1 MKYLPDLDWGIV
13 VFGNGNEGCNECI
26 EVIAMTPI
34 DELVGVPEAARLDW
48 NQGRRVVFEK
58 DRKSK
63 MRKAMMIMMTSRV

>member
-1 MKYLPDLDWGIV
+1 

-34 DELVGVPEAARLDW
+34 DELVGVPEAERLDW
-48 NQGRRVVFEK
+48 NQGRRVELEK
-58 DRKSK
+58 DRRSK